1 MGTGNGKKNAGVWR
15 KKKEEEMVFEMSN
28 IKCCYSVLYKTQ
40 QKLFSNVY
48 V

>member
-1 MGTGNGKKNAGVWR
+1 ME
-15 KKKEEEMVFEMSN
+15 KKKKKHAVFEEKKKEEMVFEMSN
-28 IKCCYSVLYKTQ
+28 IKCWYSVLYKTQ